1 MKKFL
6 CLALCATML
15 LALAVGVGAQ
25 EITSSTGSGNVE
37 IQASYTAKSDNKADI
52 EAGAEGTKVYYL
64 TLNWEQTGS
73 ISYNAGKTTYS
84 WNQKT
89 LSYDGQESGKGW
101 SVGSDAKIVISAVN
115 RSNRDMDIACGNPVA
130 VSGVTISGKYDH
142 NAFTVASAAINGFDG
157 IGKEQSGS
165 ATYVI
170 SGVSGDGWDGE
181 GGIGTITVT
190 ITGK

>member
-6 CLALCATML
+6 CLALCAAML

-115 RSNRDMDIACGNPVA
+115 RGNRDMEIACGNPAA
-130 VSGVTISGKYDH
+130 VSGVTISGK
-142 NAFTVASAAINGFDG
+142 
-157 IGKEQSGS
+157 
-165 ATYVI
+165 
-170 SGVSGDGWDGE
+170 
-181 GGIGTITVT
+181 
-190 ITGK
+190 